1 MTGAVTRILELDTL
15 PKQNTEIVSSGEYVP
30 TMEIE
35 KSENM
40 LGTAPQ
46 TQEVTRVTW
55 FGTEPPIST
64 QGVPVEDDVT
74 CHENDMTEE
83 GLQERLGT
91 APLTHFVTGRVTE
104 RPEYEAEHN
113 GMLGDGVNKSM
124 TSMDMSVAMGGRNKR
139 FVIGKT
145 FVTGLAKGI
154 TNDNKCVRFEDNV
167 DNPKARKA
175 PLKIQTPGLNVARM
189 ALGLATKLSIGT
201 SENKVIM
208 NGVKCMKGL
217 TGSPKAKTVKAKK
230 KISKIAIPEWLKQ
243 WQKIAADSPPREKET
258 NNHPNTPKSKK
269 TEP

>member
-1 MTGAVTRILELDTL
+1 
-15 PKQNTEIVSSGEYVP
+15 
-30 TMEIE
+30 
-35 KSENM
+35 
-40 LGTAPQ
+40 
-46 TQEVTRVTW
+46 
-55 FGTEPPIST
+55 
-64 QGVPVEDDVT
+64 
-74 CHENDMTEE
+74 MTEE

-91 APLTHFVTGRVTE
+91 APLTHFVTGSVTE
-104 RPEYEAEHN
+104 RPEYEAEQN

-243 WQKIAADSPPREKET
+243 WQKIAADSPP
-258 NNHPNTPKSKK
+258 PP
-269 TEP
+269 